1 VLFPWLGADPTGSAN
16 FCEVFYEVLV
26 LPMIGLLG
34 GADLTGGSELLAA
47 VPGWSS
53 RIISFGHSI
62 I

>member
-1 VLFPWLGADPTGSAN
+1 VPFPWLGAYPTGSAN
-16 FCEVFYEVLV
+16 FCEVLV

-34 GADLTGGSELLAA
+34 GADLTGGSELLAD
-47 VPGWSS
+47 PGWSS